1 MSLLLGSTNGAI
13 GQDPDRLV
21 QGDELLRRL
30 EGREQLVPLR
40 AHLAEEALEPGCSV
54 AQDLAL
60 ENADHVGDLLVDV
73 VGQAR
78 LARGRSGEAYA
89 QVADA
94 EDPRQRAIFEALMSN
109 AYAPDI
115 MYGCYYAGDY
125 TRLQ

>member
-1 MSLLLGSTNGAI
+1 MVSEGVVGGKRAADRLLLHGWA
-13 GQDPDRLV
+13 
-21 QGDELLRRL
+21 
-30 EGREQLVPLR
+30 
-40 AHLAEEALEPGCSV
+40 PG
-54 AQDLAL
+54 
-60 ENADHVGDLLVDV
+60 
-73 VGQAR
+73 
-78 LARGRSGEAYA
+78 SGEAYA